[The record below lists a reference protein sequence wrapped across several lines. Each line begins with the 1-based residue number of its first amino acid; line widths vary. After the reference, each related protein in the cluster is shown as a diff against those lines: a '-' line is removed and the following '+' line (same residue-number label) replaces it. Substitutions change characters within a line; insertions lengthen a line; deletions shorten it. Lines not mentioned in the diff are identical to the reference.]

1 MSTVLVVGVAKKKRN
16 TTNVGHISHVHISV
30 HINLQLYMSTVLVV
44 GVAEVKRN
52 ANDAGQ
58 VYAPYLERLAWCA
71 GVSPNPLP
79 LNPYPFPLAK
89 KPLTHNPNP
98 TNPNP

>member
-1 MSTVLVVGVAKKKRN
+1 MCHVVYAHIPVYVNIHLYMSTVLVVGVAKAKRN
-16 TTNVGHISHVHISV
+16 TNNVGHISHVHISV
-30 HINLQLYMSTVLVV
+30 HINLHLYLSTVLVV

-71 GVSPNPLP
+71 GVSP
-79 LNPYPFPLAK
+79 K
-89 KPLTHNPNP
+89 
-98 TNPNP
+98 